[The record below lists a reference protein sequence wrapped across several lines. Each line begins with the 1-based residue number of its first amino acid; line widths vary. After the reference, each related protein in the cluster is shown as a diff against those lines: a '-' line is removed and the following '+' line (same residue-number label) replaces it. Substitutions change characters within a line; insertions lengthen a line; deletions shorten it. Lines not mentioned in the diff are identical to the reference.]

1 MARISFKGQSMT
13 VSGSRFSLRALT
25 LMAGLATSV
34 AAPVAAQ
41 AVSNSAEFEAWRRVQ
56 KEDIDGL
63 RKKLMALAKAVPTGK
78 LAWRPMKGTRSFHH
92 VFAHVAAEGNTET
105 AMFGGKLPASS
116 LADFDAE
123 EARLG
128 KLPDDQLIAIMD
140 ESLKTLSA
148 TLAALS
154 LDKMNTSIVYYGRPT
169 LPRIAETYTLN
180 DLHEHLGQ
188 LVSYARMNQIVPPW
202 SKKTG

>member
-1 MARISFKGQSMT
+1 MAASS
-13 VSGSRFSLRALT
+13 SWFSLPTIAVMAAL
-25 LMAGLATSV
+25 AGFVT
-34 AAPVAAQ
+34 APLAAQ
-41 AVSNSAEFEAWRRVQ
+41 AVSNSAEFDAWRKVQ

-63 RKKLMALAKAVPTGK
+63 RGKFMALAKAVPGDK
-78 LAWRPMKGTRSFHH
+78 LAWRPMKGARSFHE

-105 AMFGGKLPASS
+105 AMFGGKLPAGS

-128 KLPDDQLIAIMD
+128 KLPDDRLIAAMD
-140 ESLKTLSA
+140 RSMQILSA
-148 TLAALS
+148 TLAGLS
-154 LDKMNTSIVYYGRPT
+154 LDRMNASITYYGRPT
-169 LPRIAETYTLN
+169 LPRVATTYTLN

-202 SKKTG
+202 SRKAG

>member
-1 MARISFKGQSMT
+1 M
-13 VSGSRFSLRALT
+13 VSSCRLSLSSLAVL
-25 LMAGLATSV
+25 AGLAAFVT
-34 AAPVAAQ
+34 APVAAQ
-41 AVSNSAEFEAWRRVQ
+41 AVSNTAEFEAWRKVQ
-56 KEDIDGL
+56 KQDIDGL
-63 RKKLMALAKAVPTGK
+63 REKFMALAKAVPAGK
-78 LAWRPMKGTRSFHH
+78 LGWRPMEGSRSCHD

-105 AMFGGKLPASS
+105 AMFGGKLPKGA

-128 KLPDDQLIAIMD
+128 KLPDDQLIAVMD
-140 ESLKTLSA
+140 QSLQSLSA
-148 TLAALS
+148 TLAGLS

-169 LPRIAETYTLN
+169 LPRIAATYTLN

-202 SKKTG
+202 SKKAG

>member
-1 MARISFKGQSMT
+1 MT
-13 VSGSRFSLRALT
+13 ASSGRF
-25 LMAGLATSV
+25 SV
-34 AAPVAAQ
+34 AALAVIAGSASIVARPLAAQ
-41 AVSNSAEFEAWRRVQ
+41 AVSNSAEFEAWRKVQ

-63 RKKLMALAKAVPTGK
+63 RQKFMALAKVVPADK
-78 LAWRPMKGTRSFHH
+78 LGWRPMKGTRSFHD

-105 AMFGGKLPASS
+105 AMFGGKLPPGS

-123 EARLG
+123 EARLR
-128 KLPDDQLIAIMD
+128 KLPDDQLIAVMD
-140 ESLKTLSA
+140 KSMESLSA

-154 LDKMNTSIVYYGRPT
+154 LDKINTSITYYGQPT
-169 LPRIAETYTLN
+169 LPRVATTYTLN

>member
-1 MARISFKGQSMT
+1 MT
-13 VSGSRFSLRALT
+13 ASSSRFSLPALAV
-25 LMAGLATSV
+25 MAGLASFFT
-34 AAPVAAQ
+34 APLAAQ
-41 AVSNSAEFEAWRRVQ
+41 AVSNSAEFEAWRKVQ

-63 RKKLMALAKAVPTGK
+63 REKFMALAKVVPANK
-78 LAWRPMKGTRSFHH
+78 LGWRPMEGTRSFHD

-105 AMFGGKLPASS
+105 AMFGGKQPAGA

-128 KLPDDQLIAIMD
+128 KLPDDQLIAVMD
-140 ESLKTLSA
+140 KAMQSLSA
-148 TLAALS
+148 TLAGLS
-154 LDKMNTSIVYYGRPT
+154 LDRMNTSITYYGQPT
-169 LPRIAETYTLN
+169 LPRIATTYTLN

-188 LVSYARMNQIVPPW
+188 LVSYARMNQILPPW